1 MLNKRVFAAAVLSV
15 SLVVPSVAQAE
26 PAVSRAELNAANDDD
41 GVNAEQVGLFNV
53 ELKVY
58 PIKAGD
64 KKIFGTVTM
73 AKEQTEQ
80 TINVVFMNAQTA
92 STTVFKTQFASPEI
106 VDFEILVQDAVTLG
120 TGETVRLAPVPSQ
133 NNPAEGKKF
142 IGTAVTVQP
151 AVAVESEKPSPAP
164 TPIPEPE
171 TPKPDQPEPPQGGQ
185 QTPNP
190 DAGEQTP
197 GDKEQQKPESPE
209 DPKTPEN
216 EGQKPGEEK
225 KPEAPNA
232 PEDKD
237 KQPEPPKNPGK
248 EPKDPQVPGGDG
260 KKPEV
265 DKDALQ
271 GSSTIGDFFK
281 TLAALGG
288 VAGIVSGIVN
298 LFSQGSSGANFVQP
312 LRDFLAQF
320 NSKF

>member
-26 PAVSRAELNAANDDD
+26 PAVSQAGSNAANDG

-53 ELKVY
+53 ELKVN

-64 KKIFGTVTM
+64 KKISGMVIM
-73 AKEQTEQ
+73 AKEQVEQ
-80 TINVVFMNAQTA
+80 QINVVFPNAQTA
-92 STTVFKTQFASPEI
+92 STTVQKTQHSFAEA
-106 VDFEILVQDAVTLG
+106 VEFEISVQDAVTLRE
-120 TGETVRLAPVPSQ
+120 GETVMLAPVASLK
-133 NNPAEGKKF
+133 NSGEGKKF
-142 IGTAVTVQP
+142 VVTTVTVQP

-171 TPKPDQPEPPQGGQ
+171 TPKPDQPEPPQDGQ

>member
-53 ELKVY
+53 ELKVN